1 MKGTPHD
8 RAVHAQAVMRTIT
21 VIACTARS
29 CGVLFIKS
37 GVATK
42 ENTHMM
48 PAARAATAPSTQPRV
63 QGSATIFALLQNKNF
78 CRRLQ
83 AAACAAACLKIFGG
97 VAARAAG

>member
-1 MKGTPHD
+1 MKGTLHD
-8 RAVHAQAVMRTIT
+8 LAVHAQAVMRTIT

-42 ENTHMM
+42 ENTYMM

-63 QGSATIFALLQNKNF
+63 QGSAKIFALLQKKVYADA
-78 CRRLQ
+78 RRRPQ
-83 AAACAAACLKIFGG
+83 PPM
-97 VAARAAG
+97 